1 MKPVRRAWAAKSS
14 VTFGERMSRIGNKPI
29 DIPKGV
35 NLSIEG
41 SLVKGKGPAGEL
53 AVRIPSG
60 INVKVEGAEVVV
72 TATRKDKTLNAHHG
86 TTRSL
91 LANMIKGI
99 TTPFVK
105 ELEIQGVGFRVQQQG
120 QKLVLALG
128 FSHPINFE
136 VPKGVTV
143 KCPDATNISL
153 SGVDKHLVGETAARI
168 RSYFPAEPYKGKGV
182 RYKGEHVRR
191 KAGKAVA

>member
-1 MKPVRRAWAAKSS
+1 
-14 VTFGERMSRIGNKPI
+14 MSRIGKKPV

-35 NLSIEG
+35 SVAVES

-60 INVKVEGAEVVV
+60 LNVKVEGAQVLISASREE
-72 TATRKDKTLNAHHG
+72 KTLNALHG

-91 LANMIKGI
+91 IANMVKGLA
-99 TTPFVK
+99 TPYVK
-105 ELEIQGVGFRVQQQG
+105 ELEIQGVGFRAQQQG
-120 QKLVLALG
+120 QKLVLSLG
-128 FSHPINFE
+128 FSHPIEFQ
-136 VPKGVTV
+136 VPAGVTAKV
-143 KCPDATNISL
+143 ADGTTISL
-153 SGVDKHLVGETAARI
+153 TGADKHTVGETAARI
-168 RSYFPAEPYKGKGV
+168 RGFFPAEPYKGKGV